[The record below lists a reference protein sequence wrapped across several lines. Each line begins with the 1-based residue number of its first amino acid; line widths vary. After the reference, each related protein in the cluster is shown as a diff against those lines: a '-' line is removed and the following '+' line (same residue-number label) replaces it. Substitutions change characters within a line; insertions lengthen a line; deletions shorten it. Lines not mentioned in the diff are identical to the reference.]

1 MPKILLLLFMS
12 ILLMSFA
19 QDSTINRKF
28 SGKISGGFGG
38 ATRDI
43 GSGVQLNIGYS
54 WLKKSKNPAS
64 KVKIGHN
71 FYLNISG
78 YDRSY
83 ESNIVPDNSKGVSI
97 FNLCFDWSLRFQKVN
112 RRTLYTWFFQPSI
125 GFLVGYHTNVIDGPP
140 IYPLPAPAPAIYYP
154 KSGNHLGVTIT
165 PISFEFPIGH
175 QHWLIQFPIQ
185 FNAINFLNNGTPMPP
200 LFGVNFGFRFN

>member
-1 MPKILLLLFMS
+1 MVDLVE
-12 ILLMSFA
+12 
-19 QDSTINRKF
+19 QQE
-28 SGKISGGFGG
+28 
-38 ATRDI
+38 DI

-71 FYLNISG
+71 FYLNING

-112 RRTLYTWFFQPSI
+112 RRPLYRWFFNLQ
-125 GFLVGYHTNVIDGPP
+125 
-140 IYPLPAPAPAIYYP
+140 
-154 KSGNHLGVTIT
+154 
-165 PISFEFPIGH
+165 
-175 QHWLIQFPIQ
+175 
-185 FNAINFLNNGTPMPP
+185 
-200 LFGVNFGFRFN
+200 